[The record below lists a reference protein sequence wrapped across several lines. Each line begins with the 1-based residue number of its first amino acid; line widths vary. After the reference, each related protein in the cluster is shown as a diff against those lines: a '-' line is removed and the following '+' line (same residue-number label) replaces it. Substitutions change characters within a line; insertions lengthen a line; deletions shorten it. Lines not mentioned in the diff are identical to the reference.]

1 MTKLTK
7 FISMTFP
14 AGAASRTT
22 AQISIPFKVK
32 TIHIK
37 SAGYTAGTP
46 GGPGATNYV
55 AVMSDLVVNNP
66 IAILNQDTTYSS
78 ATVQDIEHELY
89 NPTDVNGTFNF
100 WLVNMDNTPATATVN
115 NDKVGLVIEF
125 NSPDVVF

>member
-7 FISMTFP
+7 FISLTFA

-22 AQISIPFKVK
+22 AQISVPFHVK

-37 SAGYTAGTP
+37 SAAYKAGTN
-46 GGPGATNYV
+46 GSTNYV

-66 IAILNQDTTYSS
+66 LAILNQDTTYSS

-100 WLVNMDNTPATATVN
+100 WLVNMDGTPATATVN

>member
-22 AQISIPFKVK
+22 AQISVPFKVK

-37 SAGYTAGTP
+37 SAAYDAGTN
-46 GGPGATNYV
+46 GTTNYV
-55 AVMSDLVVNNP
+55 AIMSDLVVNNP

-78 ATVQDIEHELY
+78 GCVQDIEHELY
-89 NPTDVNGTFNF
+89 NPTDVNGTYNF
-100 WLVNMDNTPATATVN
+100 WLVNMDNTAATATAG
-115 NDKVGLVIEF
+115 NDKVGLIIEF

>member
-37 SAGYTAGTP
+37 SAGYTAGTA
-46 GGPGATNYV
+46 GTAKYV
-55 AVMSDLVVNNP
+55 SIISDLVVNNP
-66 IAILNQDTTYSS
+66 IAILFQDTTYSS
-78 ATVQDIEHELY
+78 ATVQDIEHQMY
-89 NPTDVNGTFNF
+89 NPTDINGTYNF
-100 WLVNMDNTPATATVN
+100 WLLDMAGAPATATAG

-125 NSPDVVF
+125 NSADEIF

>member
-22 AQISIPFKVK
+22 AQISVPFKVK

-37 SAGYTAGTP
+37 SAAYDAGTN
-46 GGPGATNYV
+46 GTTDYV

-100 WLVNMDNTPATATVN
+100 WLLKMDGTPATATVN
-115 NDKVGLVIEF
+115 NDKVGFIIEF